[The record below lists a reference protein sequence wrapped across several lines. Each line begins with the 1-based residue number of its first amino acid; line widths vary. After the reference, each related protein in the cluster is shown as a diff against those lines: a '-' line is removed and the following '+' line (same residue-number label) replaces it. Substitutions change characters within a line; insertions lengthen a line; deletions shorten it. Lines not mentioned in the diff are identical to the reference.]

1 MEGAASGMEKGSEML
16 DFLAPP
22 GRPAKLTR
30 AMHKSNANLR
40 PVEFGLFLNAWR
52 ESLPNINHFPV
63 CCSGMPRRGDESSSG
78 PRFFR
83 QMSFRPMFIVEAFS
97 KLSVR
102 ARIIVLGV
110 IPVIGF
116 LANGIAFTVG
126 DVEVGRAFDSVQRY
140 TQVAD
145 ASRDLKTGLL
155 IMRAATTEYVAR
167 PSDKVVAD
175 FTDGQ
180 ELAMKSLERIA
191 AMLGASAQDVVT
203 PLRITVR
210 DLKTSFESLVNE
222 QKSLGYDDSHGITAE
237 LTAASSAVER
247 IIHEDLSWVAD
258 GDARKML
265 MSLLTM
271 RRDEIAYRLTR
282 SRVSEKHFLDEVR
295 NFNALFESVDGAP
308 SMKQKLNEE
317 VKTYSYAFA
326 QWVASTDNIEPLV
339 TLIGHDTETVLPE
352 ADKII
357 ASARDSASDAGTA
370 LAASRARIRSFILWV
385 GLAVVLIGIS
395 FSWRIGRSITRPLE
409 GLAQVMKRLADGDTA
424 TRIPA
429 TRAHDEIGAMA
440 RTVVVFRDNM
450 IERER
455 LSAVETQTNT
465 ARAQRG
471 ESIAAMIDTFRAS
484 VEQALARLREAA
496 GALEIA
502 SSGLNDAADA
512 VSSEARDAENRVNTA
527 AVNVTTVASSIEELA
542 ASIGEIALQ
551 ATRST
556 EVAGRAVAESKRT
569 VTTMSDLGTA
579 ANRIGEV
586 IGLIQSIAGQTNL
599 LALNATIEAARAGEA
614 GRGFAVVATEVKS
627 LAAQTARATE
637 DVAAQIGAIQSATAD
652 AAQAIEQVS
661 SIIDDMSEIAVT
673 VASTVEE
680 QNNAV
685 ASIAEGVNRASV
697 EARTGAQ
704 SMSRVAGAS
713 TGARSTAADVK
724 ALADAL
730 AIEAASLQ
738 SEVRR
743 FLADVQA
750 A

>member
-1 MEGAASGMEKGSEML
+1 MTFS
-16 DFLAPP
+16 
-22 GRPAKLTR
+22 
-30 AMHKSNANLR
+30 
-40 PVEFGLFLNAWR
+40 
-52 ESLPNINHFPV
+52 
-63 CCSGMPRRGDESSSG
+63 
-78 PRFFR
+78 
-83 QMSFRPMFIVEAFS
+83 PMFIVEAFS

-116 LANGIAFTVG
+116 LATGIAFMVG

-155 IMRAATTEYVAR
+155 MMRAATTEYVAR

-175 FTDGQ
+175 FTEGQ

-191 AMLGASAQDVVT
+191 AMLGASAQDVIT

-222 QKSLGYDDSHGITAE
+222 QKSLGYDDSQGITAE
-237 LTAASSAVER
+237 LTAASGAVER

-308 SMKQKLNEE
+308 SMKQKLNNE

-357 ASARDSASDAGTA
+357 AAARDSASDAGTA
-370 LAASRARIRSFILWV
+370 LTASRARIRNFILWV
-385 GLAVVLIGIS
+385 GLTVVLIAIG

-409 GLAQVMKRLADGDTA
+409 GLARAMKRLADGDTSA
-424 TRIPA
+424 PIPE

-455 LSAVETQTNT
+455 LSAVETQANT

-471 ESIAAMIDTFRAS
+471 ETIAAMIDTFRSS

-496 GALEIA
+496 GALESA
-502 SSGLNDAADA
+502 SSGLNDAADS
-512 VSSEARDAENRVNTA
+512 VSSEAREAENRVSTA

-556 EVAGRAVAESKRT
+556 EVAARAVAESKRT
-569 VTTMSDLGTA
+569 VITMSDLGTA

-680 QNNAV
+680 QNHAV

-704 SMSRVAGAS
+704 SMSRVAGAT

>member
-1 MEGAASGMEKGSEML
+1 M
-16 DFLAPP
+16 
-22 GRPAKLTR
+22 
-30 AMHKSNANLR
+30 
-40 PVEFGLFLNAWR
+40 V
-52 ESLPNINHFPV
+52 
-63 CCSGMPRRGDESSSG
+63 
-78 PRFFR
+78 
-83 QMSFRPMFIVEAFS
+83 IVEAFS

-116 LANGIAFTVG
+116 LANGIAFMVG
-126 DVEVGRAFDSVQRY
+126 DVEVGRAFDSVHRY
-140 TQVAD
+140 SQVAD
-145 ASRDLKTGLL
+145 ASRDLKAGLL
-155 IMRAATTEYVAR
+155 MMRAATTQYVAR
-167 PSDKVVAD
+167 PSDKEVTD
-175 FTDGQ
+175 FAGGQ

-191 AMLGASAQDVVT
+191 AMLGDSAQDVIT

-222 QKSLGYDDSHGITAE
+222 QKSLGYDDSQGITAE

-271 RRDEIAYRLTR
+271 RRDEMAYRLTR
-282 SRVSEKHFLDEVR
+282 SRASEKHFLDEVR

-326 QWVASTDNIEPLV
+326 QWVASTDNIEPLM

-357 ASARDSASDAGTA
+357 ASARDSASDAGMA
-370 LAASRARIRSFILWV
+370 LAASRARIRSFILWI
-385 GLAVVLIGIS
+385 GLAVVMIGLS
-395 FSWRIGRSITRPLE
+395 CSWRIGRSITRPLE
-409 GLAQVMKRLADGDTA
+409 GLARVMKRLADGDTSA
-424 TRIPA
+424 QIPE
-429 TRAHDEIGAMA
+429 TKAHDEIGAMA

-455 LSAVETQTNT
+455 LSATEKQTNA

-471 ESIAAMIDTFRAS
+471 ETIAAMIDTFRSS

-496 GALEIA
+496 GRLESA
-502 SSGLNDAADA
+502 SSGLNDAADS
-512 VSSEARDAENRVNTA
+512 VSSEARDAENRVSSA

-569 VTTMSDLGTA
+569 VITMSDLGTA

-680 QNNAV
+680 QHNAV

>member
-1 MEGAASGMEKGSEML
+1 
-16 DFLAPP
+16 
-22 GRPAKLTR
+22 
-30 AMHKSNANLR
+30 
-40 PVEFGLFLNAWR
+40 
-52 ESLPNINHFPV
+52 
-63 CCSGMPRRGDESSSG
+63 
-78 PRFFR
+78 
-83 QMSFRPMFIVEAFS
+83 MFIAKAFS

-102 ARIIVLGV
+102 ARIVVLGA
-110 IPVIGF
+110 IPVVGF
-116 LANGIAFTVG
+116 LANGIAFMIG
-126 DVEVGRAFDSVQRY
+126 DFEVGRAFDSVHRY
-140 TQVAD
+140 TMVAD
-145 ASRDLKTGLL
+145 ASRDLKSGLML
-155 IMRAATTEYVAR
+155 MRAAATQYVAR
-167 PSDKVVAD
+167 PSDQPVKD
-175 FTDGQ
+175 FAEGQ
-180 ELAMKSLERIA
+180 VLAMTSLDRIA
-191 AMLGASAQDVVT
+191 ATLGDAAQDTVT

-222 QKSLGYDDSHGITAE
+222 QKSLGYNERDGITAE
-237 LTAASSAVER
+237 LTAASTTVEK
-247 IIHEDLSWVAD
+247 IIHDDLSWVAD

-265 MSLLTM
+265 ISLLTM

-282 SRVSEKHFLDEVR
+282 ERIAERHFLDEVK
-295 NFNALFESVDGAP
+295 NFNNLFESVDGAP
-308 SMKQKLNEE
+308 SMKQKLNDE
-317 VKTYSYAFA
+317 VRVYSFAFA
-326 QWVASTDNIEPLV
+326 QWVASTDNIEPLMG
-339 TLIGHDTETVLPE
+339 LIGHDTETVLPE

-357 ASARDSASDAGTA
+357 ATARDSADQAAAA
-370 LAASRARIRSFILWV
+370 LTASRTRIRGFILWV
-385 GLAVVLIGIS
+385 GLAVAMIAIG
-395 FSWRIGRSITRPLE
+395 FSWRIGRSITRPLN
-409 GLAQVMKRLADGDTA
+409 GLAAVMKRLAAGDTSA
-424 TRIPA
+424 RIPA
-429 TRAHDEIGAMA
+429 TASHDEIGEMA
-440 RTVVVFRDNM
+440 RTVIVFRDTT

-455 LSAVETQTNT
+455 LTAVETQTNT
-465 ARAQRG
+465 AREQRG
-471 ESIAAMIDTFRAS
+471 ESIAQMIAQFRTS
-484 VEQALARLREAA
+484 VEQSLARLRESA
-496 GALEIA
+496 GRLEGA
-502 SSGLNDAADA
+502 SSGLNEAADA
-512 VSSEARDAENRVNTA
+512 VSAEARDAENAVGTA
-527 AVNVTTVASSIEELA
+527 SVNVTTVAGSIEELA

-569 VTTMSDLGTA
+569 VNTMSELGSA

-697 EARTGAQ
+697 EARTGAE

-713 TGARSTAADVK
+713 TGARATAADVK

-730 AIEAASLQ
+730 AIEAESLQ
-738 SEVRR
+738 GEVRR
-743 FLADVQA
+743 FLTDVQA

>member
-1 MEGAASGMEKGSEML
+1 
-16 DFLAPP
+16 
-22 GRPAKLTR
+22 
-30 AMHKSNANLR
+30 
-40 PVEFGLFLNAWR
+40 
-52 ESLPNINHFPV
+52 
-63 CCSGMPRRGDESSSG
+63 
-78 PRFFR
+78 
-83 QMSFRPMFIVEAFS
+83 MFIIKAFS

-116 LANGIAFTVG
+116 LANGIAFMVG
-126 DVEVGRAFDSVQRY
+126 DTEVGRAFDSVQRY

-155 IMRAATTEYVAR
+155 IMRAATTQYVAR
-167 PSDKVVAD
+167 PTDKEVAD

-180 ELAMKSLERIA
+180 ELAMRSLERIA
-191 AMLGASAQDVVT
+191 AMLGASAQDVIT

-237 LTAASSAVER
+237 LTVASSAVER
-247 IIHEDLSWVAD
+247 IIHQDLSWVAD

-282 SRVSEKHFLDEVR
+282 SRASEKHFLDEVR

-308 SMKQKLNEE
+308 SMKQKLNDE
-317 VKTYSYAFA
+317 VKAYSYAFA

-339 TLIGHDTETVLPE
+339 SLIGHDTETVLPE

-357 ASARDSASDAGTA
+357 AAARDSSSEAGTA

-409 GLAQVMKRLADGDTA
+409 DLARVMKRLADGDTA
-424 TRIPA
+424 AQIPE
-429 TRAHDEIGAMA
+429 TKAHDEIGAMA
-440 RTVVVFRDNM
+440 RTVVVFRDTM

-455 LSAVETQTNT
+455 LSAVEKQANA

-471 ESIAAMIDTFRAS
+471 ETIAAMIDTFRSS

-496 GALEIA
+496 GRLENA

-512 VSSEARDAENRVNTA
+512 VSSEARDAENRVSTA

-637 DVAAQIGAIQSATAD
+637 DVAAQIGSIQSATAD

>member
-1 MEGAASGMEKGSEML
+1 
-16 DFLAPP
+16 
-22 GRPAKLTR
+22 
-30 AMHKSNANLR
+30 
-40 PVEFGLFLNAWR
+40 
-52 ESLPNINHFPV
+52 
-63 CCSGMPRRGDESSSG
+63 MPRRGDESPHPVQCSSS
-78 PRFFR
+78 R
-83 QMSFRPMFIVEAFS
+83 AFS

-116 LANGIAFTVG
+116 LANGIAFMVG
-126 DVEVGRAFDSVQRY
+126 DVEVGRAFDSVHRY
-140 TQVAD
+140 TRVAD

-167 PSDKVVAD
+167 PSDKEVAD
-175 FTDGQ
+175 FADGQ
-180 ELAMKSLERIA
+180 ELAMKSLDRIA
-191 AMLGASAQDVVT
+191 AMLGASAQDVIT

-222 QKSLGYDDSHGITAE
+222 QKSLGYDDTQGITAE
-237 LTAASSAVER
+237 LTVASSAVER
-247 IIHEDLSWVAD
+247 IIHHDLSWVAD

-282 SRVSEKHFLDEVR
+282 SRASEKHFLDEVR

-339 TLIGHDTETVLPE
+339 GLIGHDTETVLPE

-357 ASARDSASDAGTA
+357 ASARDSANDAGIA
-370 LAASRARIRSFILWV
+370 LAASRARIRDFILWV

-409 GLAQVMKRLADGDTA
+409 GLARVMKRLADGDTSA
-424 TRIPA
+424 QIPE
-429 TRAHDEIGAMA
+429 TKAHDEIGAMA

-455 LSAVETQTNT
+455 LSAVEKQANA

-471 ESIAAMIDTFRAS
+471 ETIAAMIDTFRSS

-496 GALEIA
+496 GALESA

-512 VSSEARDAENRVNTA
+512 VSSEAREAENRVSTA

-697 EARTGAQ
+697 EARTGAAIHEPRRRRLHRRPRHRRRRQ
-704 SMSRVAGAS
+704 GAGRRAGHRSREPAERSAAVLGGRSGGAS
-713 TGARSTAADVK
+713 F
-724 ALADAL
+724 ALRHSFAPCHPHSAEGVGRDL
-730 AIEAASLQ
+730 AT
-738 SEVRR
+738 RR
-743 FLADVQA
+743 RMIAI
-750 A
+750 

>member
-1 MEGAASGMEKGSEML
+1 
-16 DFLAPP
+16 
-22 GRPAKLTR
+22 
-30 AMHKSNANLR
+30 
-40 PVEFGLFLNAWR
+40 
-52 ESLPNINHFPV
+52 
-63 CCSGMPRRGDESSSG
+63 
-78 PRFFR
+78 
-83 QMSFRPMFIVEAFS
+83 MSFRPMVIFEAFS

-116 LANGIAFTVG
+116 LANGIAFMVG
-126 DVEVGRAFDSVQRY
+126 DVEVGRAFDSVHRY
-140 TQVAD
+140 SQVAD
-145 ASRDLKTGLL
+145 ASRDLKAGLL
-155 IMRAATTEYVAR
+155 MMRAATTEYVAR
-167 PSDKVVAD
+167 PSDNMVAD
-175 FTDGQ
+175 FADGQ

-191 AMLGASAQDVVT
+191 AMLGASAQDVIT
-203 PLRITVR
+203 PMRITVR

-222 QKSLGYDDSHGITAE
+222 QKSLGYDDSQGITAE
-237 LTAASSAVER
+237 LTVASSAVER

-271 RRDEIAYRLTR
+271 RRDEMAYRLTR
-282 SRVSEKHFLDEVR
+282 SRTSEKHFLDEVR

-308 SMKQKLNEE
+308 PMKQKLNEE

-326 QWVASTDNIEPLV
+326 QWVASTDNIEPLM

-357 ASARDSASDAGTA
+357 ASARDSASDAGMA
-370 LAASRARIRSFILWV
+370 LATSRAHIRSFILWV
-385 GLAVVLIGIS
+385 GLAVVMIGIS
-395 FSWRIGRSITRPLE
+395 CSWRIGRSITRPLE
-409 GLAQVMKRLADGDTA
+409 GLAPAMKRLADGDTSA
-424 TRIPA
+424 QIPQ
-429 TRAHDEIGAMA
+429 TKAHDEIGAMA

-455 LSAVETQTNT
+455 LSAMEKQTNT

-471 ESIAAMIDTFRAS
+471 ETIAAMIDTFRAS

-496 GALEIA
+496 GALESA
-502 SSGLNDAADA
+502 SSGLNDAADS
-512 VSSEARDAENRVNTA
+512 VSSEARDAENRVSSA

-569 VTTMSDLGTA
+569 VTTMSELGTA

-637 DVAAQIGAIQSATAD
+637 DVAAQIGSIQSATAD

-713 TGARSTAADVK
+713 SGARSTAADVK